1 MALAA
6 EVLRK
11 EWGKARLPGPNDR
24 VRAGEAAFQEH
35 LGGVT
40 QAELGAQPP
49 AHDLQNDSAGQRQV
63 VERRARALVEDSRAA
78 GAATGPL
85 AELGATRVTV
95 DVQWGQGIS
104 NPLLGTVEQVQ
115 GYQRI
120 SFAASPSTQ
129 S

>member
-1 MALAA
+1 LALAA
-6 EVLRK
+6 EVLSK

-24 VRAGEAAFQEH
+24 VRE
-35 LGGVT
+35 GVT

-49 AHDLQNDSAGQRQV
+49 AHDLQNDSAGQRQA
-63 VERRARALVEDSRAA
+63 VERRARARVEDSRAA